1 MIICQHFFI
10 DNMNPI
16 CNYGFNN
23 ERLNG
28 FDAMFTPAQHKR
40 RRQQQILNS
49 HLKVGKKE
57 TMSDNSIDMGNGMME
72 VTARNPKTNTE
83 ATISYEMPNTIAGLT
98 EKFGEEEV
106 VKAATSQF
114 VVKLQAAMRRAL
126 ETGRDPQELTAW
138 KPGVVFGGGSENP
151 MSAVIRNLNKLSADQ
166 KRELLAQLNILG

>member
-1 MIICQHFFI
+1 
-10 DNMNPI
+10 
-16 CNYGFNN
+16 
-23 ERLNG
+23 
-28 FDAMFTPAQHKR
+28 
-40 RRQQQILNS
+40 
-49 HLKVGKKE
+49 
-57 TMSDNSIDMGNGMME
+57 MSDNSIDMGNGMIK

-106 VKAATSQF
+106 VKAAASQF

-151 MSAVIRNLNKLSADQ
+151 MSAVIRNLNKLSAEQ
-166 KRELLAQLNILG
+166 KRELLAQLNIEG